1 LTFIGDHKLHLKR
14 MKEQSNDHKLLND
27 FTAPSKEEWREAA
40 EKLLKGAPFDK
51 LMKRMTPEGIQL
63 EPIFWKDVLDELSA
77 VETMPGFDGYLR
89 GTSAL
94 GYSGE
99 PWEIAQELPYGTPLE
114 FNRAATADLMR
125 GQNSLNVIFDIA
137 TLKGLDPDGAAVGEV
152 AACGLSVACLEDIE
166 AAFKDFIPE
175 AISFH
180 LRTGC
185 SGMAVGSLFFAW
197 LKKVGADPAKVRG
210 SLGMDPLGVKAAA
223 GQVPA
228 DLGSLF
234 EEQAV
239 LAEHCLKHA
248 PGVRA
253 VGVSTLPYHQAG
265 ASAVEELGI
274 AIATG
279 AAYLTELTE
288 RGLSVDDA
296 ARQIRFSFAIGGNF
310 FMEIAK
316 LRAARVLWAK
326 VVAAF
331 GGSKEAQKIKMH
343 GRTGLYNK
351 TQKDPY
357 VNMLRTT
364 TEALSGVI
372 GGVDSLCVGNF
383 DEVSRVP
390 DAFSRRISRN
400 TQIILQEE
408 CELTSVVDPAG
419 GSWAIEWLTN
429 QVGEKSWAFFQE
441 IDAQGGML
449 DALSNGF
456 IAEKLA
462 ATDTFNH
469 KQLNQRRASLIGTN
483 VYPNLEEKPLEM
495 NRPDYAD
502 LREQRAK
509 AIADARTATDEDTD
523 TKVMAAL
530 GKILDSTRENA
541 VETLVDAFFDGATIG
556 EVTRTIRASAEP
568 TEAITPL
575 PNQRLAQ
582 GYELLRAASET
593 FTLETG
599 NPPKIFL
606 TNLGPLRRHKPRADF
621 TRGFFAVG
629 GFDVIS
635 PAGFAN
641 PEDAVAAL
649 RESGAGITV
658 VCGADPDYEEKF
670 ADFARAIKAAIPEM
684 QVVLAGF
691 PGENEEAYRAAGM
704 DDYIFVKSNNYE
716 TNRRYLEG
724 LGVI

>member
-1 LTFIGDHKLHLKR
+1 
-14 MKEQSNDHKLLND
+14 MKEQSTNKTLLDD
-27 FTAPSKEEWREAA
+27 FSVPSKEEWREAA

-51 LMKRMTPEGIQL
+51 LMKRMTPEGIEL
-63 EPIFWKDVLDELSA
+63 EPIFWKDVLDNLPPT
-77 VETMPGFDGYLR
+77 ETLPGFDGFLR
-89 GTSAL
+89 GTKAA
-94 GYSGE
+94 GYREE

-114 FNRAATADLMR
+114 FNRVATSDLMR
-125 GQNSLNVIFDIA
+125 GQNALNVILDIA
-137 TLKGLDPDGAAVGEV
+137 TLKGLDPDAAKVGEV
-152 AACGLSVACLEDIE
+152 GACGLSLACLEDIK
-166 AAFKDFIPE
+166 AAFKDMIPE

-185 SGMAVGSLFFAW
+185 SGMAVGALFFAW
-197 LKKVGADPAKVRG
+197 LKEIDANLTAVTG
-210 SLGMDPLGVKAAA
+210 SLGMDPLAVKAAA

-234 EEQAV
+234 EEQA
-239 LAEHCLKHA
+239 LLSEYCIKNA
-248 PGVRA
+248 PGMRA

-274 AIATG
+274 ALATG
-279 AAYLTELTE
+279 TAYLTEMTA

-296 ARQIRFSFAIGGNF
+296 AKQIRFSFAIGGNF

-316 LRAARVLWAK
+316 LRAARVLWAQ

-331 GGSKEAQKIKMH
+331 GGGKEAQKIQMH
-343 GRTGLYNK
+343 ARTGLYNK

-364 TEALSGVI
+364 TEALSGMI

-383 DEVSRVP
+383 DEVTREP

-429 QVGEKSWAFFQE
+429 EISQKSWTFFQE
-441 IDAQGGML
+441 IEAHGGMT
-449 DALSNGF
+449 DALTGGF
-456 IAEKLA
+456 ITEKITT
-462 ATDTFNH
+462 TDASRRQ
-469 KQLNQRRASLIGTN
+469 QLNQRRSSLIGTN
-483 VYPNLEEKPLEM
+483 IYPNLEEEPLEP
-495 NRPDYAD
+495 RAPDYAEIRE
-502 LREQRAK
+502 LRAREITDR
-509 AIADARTATDEDTD
+509 RTATDEDTD

-530 GKILDSTRENA
+530 GKVLESSRENA
-541 VETLVDAFFDGATIG
+541 VETLVEALIDGASIG
-556 EVTRTIRASAEP
+556 EVTRTIRASATP
-568 TEAITPL
+568 TEAIPPL
-575 PNQRLAQ
+575 TSVRLAQ
-582 GYELLRAASET
+582 GYEDLRAASQKFAER
-593 FTLETG
+593 TG
-599 NPPKIFL
+599 NAPKIFL

-621 TRGFFAVG
+621 TQGFFAAG

-635 PAGFAN
+635 PAGFDN
-641 PEDAVAAL
+641 PKDAVAAL
-649 RESGAGITV
+649 NESGAGITV
-658 VCGADPDYEEKF
+658 VCGADQDYEEKF
-670 ADFARAIKAAIPEM
+670 AEFAEAIKAAIPEM

-691 PGENEEAYRAAGM
+691 PGENEAAFRAAGM

-724 LGVI
+724 LGVL

>member
-1 LTFIGDHKLHLKR
+1 
-14 MKEQSNDHKLLND
+14 MKEQTTDHDHTLLDD
-27 FTAPSKEEWREAA
+27 FSAPSKEEWREAA

-51 LMKRMTPEGIQL
+51 LMKRMTPEGIEL
-63 EPIFWKDVLDELSA
+63 EPIFWKDVLDKLPPT
-77 VETMPGFDGYLR
+77 ETLPGFDGFLR
-89 GTSAL
+89 GTSAA
-94 GYSGE
+94 GYRKE

-114 FNRAATADLMR
+114 FNRVATSDLMR
-125 GQNSLNVIFDIA
+125 GQNALNVILDIA
-137 TLKGLDPDGAAVGEV
+137 TLKGLDPDAAKVGEV
-152 AACGLSVACLEDIE
+152 GACGLSLACLEDIK
-166 AAFKDFIPE
+166 AAFKDMIPE

-185 SGMAVGSLFFAW
+185 SGMAVGALFFAW
-197 LKKVGADPAKVRG
+197 LKEIGTDPAEVKG
-210 SLGMDPLGVKAAA
+210 SLGMDPLAVKAAA

-239 LAEHCLKHA
+239 LSEHCIKHA
-248 PGVRA
+248 PGIRA
-253 VGVSTLPYHQAG
+253 VGVSTVPYHQAG

-274 AIATG
+274 ALATG

-288 RGLSVDDA
+288 RGLAVDDA
-296 ARQIRFSFAIGGNF
+296 AKQIRFSFAIGGNF

-316 LRAARVLWAK
+316 LRAARVLWAQ

-331 GGSKEAQKIKMH
+331 GGGMEAQKIQMH
-343 GRTGLYNK
+343 ARTGLYNK

-372 GGVDSLCVGNF
+372 AGVDSLCVGNF
-383 DEVSRVP
+383 DEVTREP

-429 QVGEKSWAFFQE
+429 EVSQKSWAFFQE
-441 IDAQGGML
+441 IEAQGGMT
-449 DALSNGF
+449 DALISGF
-456 IAEKLA
+456 IARKIT
-462 ATDTFNH
+462 ATDAS
-469 KQLNQRRASLIGTN
+469 KRQQLNQRRSSLIGTN
-483 VYPNLEEKPLEM
+483 VYPNLEEDALEP
-495 NRPDYAD
+495 RAPDYAE
-502 LREQRAK
+502 LRELRARE
-509 AIADARTATDEDTD
+509 IADRRTATDEDTD

-530 GKILDSTRENA
+530 GKVLESTRENA
-541 VETLVDAFFDGATIG
+541 VETLVDALIDGASIG
-556 EVTRTIRASAEP
+556 EITRTIRASATP
-568 TEAITPL
+568 TEAIPPL
-575 PNQRLAQ
+575 PGVRLAQ
-582 GYELLRAASET
+582 GYEDLRAASRKFAEQ
-593 FTLETG
+593 TG
-599 NPPKIFL
+599 NAPKIFL

-621 TRGFFAVG
+621 TRGFFAAG

-635 PAGFAN
+635 PAGFER

-658 VCGADPDYEEKF
+658 VCGTDPDYEEKF
-670 ADFARAIKAAIPEM
+670 ADFAQAIKAAIPEM
-684 QVVLAGF
+684 QVILAGF
-691 PGENEEAYRAAGM
+691 PGENEQAFRTAGM
-704 DDYIFVKSNNYE
+704 DDYIFVKSDNYD

-724 LGVI
+724 LGVL